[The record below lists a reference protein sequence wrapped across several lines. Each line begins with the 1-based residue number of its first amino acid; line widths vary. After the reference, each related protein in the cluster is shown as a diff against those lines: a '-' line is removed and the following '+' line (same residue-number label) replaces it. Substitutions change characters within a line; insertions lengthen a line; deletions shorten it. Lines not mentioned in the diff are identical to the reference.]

1 MLYKHVFSNNIS
13 GPIFGK
19 WFYMNTKYWNIKTRD
34 FFDLLLS
41 LLLYIISNQKRWWRS
56 LGFIFPL
63 NFIKVHCVGQ
73 IIGGV
78 VAENK
83 EIAQRAAKLVKIMYE
98 QIDAIITIEV
108 NPYCIFLIIIFKLIA
123 TTPF

>member
-1 MLYKHVFSNNIS
+1 M
-13 GPIFGK
+13 
-19 WFYMNTKYWNIKTRD
+19 
-34 FFDLLLS
+34 
-41 LLLYIISNQKRWWRS
+41 
-56 LGFIFPL
+56 
-63 NFIKVHCVGQ
+63 GQ